1 MGIPN
6 QYNAQPVLEG
16 LSIPEHDYIKMGY
29 SGSPAKLTTVTYR
42 YGGSS
47 GTIVATLNLAYV
59 GDNLDSVTR
68 T

>member
-29 SGSPAKLTTVTYR
+29 SGSPAQLTSVTYR

-47 GTIVATLNLAYV
+47 GTIVATVNLYYV
-59 GDNLDSVTR
+59 GTSLDYITR

>member
-29 SGSPAKLTTVTYR
+29 TGTNLTSVTYR

-47 GTIVATLNLAYV
+47 GTIVATLSLAYD
-59 GDNLDSVTR
+59 GNNLDSVTR